1 MQVGGHGQG
10 RASSPR
16 LGRLSC
22 RGRADSMA
30 TGRLETEEPCEQVVV
45 RAWFTAVP
53 VGWGPDLE
61 AVES

>member
-1 MQVGGHGQG
+1 
-10 RASSPR
+10 
-16 LGRLSC
+16 
-22 RGRADSMA
+22 MA